1 MYARAVNSA
10 EGPIIRVDEFVAEY
24 DGSPVLN
31 RVTLEIRRGEVF
43 VIAGGSGCG
52 KTTLLKHM
60 IGLYEPAGGRILID
74 GCDIGRATGAERHRI
89 LRSIGVAYQGGALFG
104 SLTVLENVRLP
115 LEEHTDLPADAIDMI
130 AVSKLKLVG
139 LEDAV
144 HKLPAELSG
153 GMTKRAALARAIAL
167 DPQIVFLD
175 EPSAGLDPI
184 TSAELDGLILRLA
197 RLLHTTFVIVSHELP
212 SIFGIAD
219 RAAILDATT
228 KTMVALGPP
237 AELRDHCPNE
247 WVRAFLTRRPP
258 TATHLAPAQSESS
271 GLQVTGDYS

>member
-1 MYARAVNSA
+1 MNGRAFNEV
-10 EGPIIRVDEFVAEY
+10 GRPIIQVDDLVAEY
-24 DGSPVLN
+24 DGCRVLN
-31 RVTLEIRRGEVF
+31 HVSFEIGRGEVF

-60 IGLYEPAGGRILID
+60 IGLCKPAGGRIFID
-74 GCDIGRATGAERHRI
+74 GCDIGQASGAELNRI
-89 LRSIGVAYQGGALFG
+89 LRRIGVTYQSGALFG

-115 LEEHTDLPADAIDMI
+115 LEEHTDLPPAAIDMI
-130 AVSKLKLVG
+130 AISKLKLVG

-184 TSAELDGLILRLA
+184 TSADLDGLILRLA
-197 RLLHTTFVIVSHELP
+197 GLLHTTFVIVSHELP
-212 SIFGIAD
+212 SIFSIAD
-219 RAAILDATT
+219 RAMILDAAR
-228 KTMVALGPP
+228 KTVAALGPP
-237 AELRDHCPNE
+237 AELRDHCPND
-247 WVRAFLTRRPP
+247 WVRAFLTRQPP
-258 TATHLAPAQSESS
+258 ATNRSSAPEMKCSAAQAV
-271 GLQVTGDYS
+271 GANL

>member
-1 MYARAVNSA
+1 MNERAANPA
-10 EGPIIRVDEFVAEY
+10 GEPLIRVDDFVAEY
-24 DGSPVLN
+24 DGRLVLDH
-31 RVTLEIRRGEVF
+31 VSLEIKRGEVF

-60 IGLYEPAGGRILID
+60 IGLCKPAGGRILID
-74 GCDIGRATGAERHRI
+74 GCDIGQAAGAELACL
-89 LRSIGVAYQGGALFG
+89 LRRIGVAYQGGALFG

-115 LEEHTDLPADAIDMI
+115 LEEHTDLPPDAIDMI

-139 LEDAV
+139 LEDAL

-184 TSAELDGLILRLA
+184 TSAELDALILRLA
-197 RLLHTTFVIVSHELP
+197 GLLHTTFVIVSHELP
-212 SIFGIAD
+212 SIFAIAD
-219 RAAILDATT
+219 RVVILDAAT
-228 KTMVALGPP
+228 KTVVALGPP

-247 WVRAFLTRRPP
+247 SVRAFLTRRPP
-258 TATHLAPAQSESS
+258 TTTHLAPPRNECR
-271 GLQVTGDYS
+271 GLQATGDYP

>member
-1 MYARAVNSA
+1 M
-10 EGPIIRVDEFVAEY
+10 
-24 DGSPVLN
+24 
-31 RVTLEIRRGEVF
+31 
-43 VIAGGSGCG
+43 
-52 KTTLLKHM
+52 
-60 IGLYEPAGGRILID
+60 
-74 GCDIGRATGAERHRI
+74 
-89 LRSIGVAYQGGALFG
+89 AYQGGALFG
-104 SLTVLENVRLP
+104 SLTALENVRLP
-115 LEEHTDLPADAIDMI
+115 LEEHTDLPSEAIEMI
-130 AVSKLKLVG
+130 ALTKLKMVG

-197 RLLHTTFVIVSHELP
+197 RLLHTTFIIVSHELP
-212 SIFGIAD
+212 SIFAIAD
-219 RAAILDATT
+219 RAVILDAAT

-237 AELRDHCPNE
+237 NELRDHCPNK

-258 TATHLAPAQSESS
+258 GTTPSS
-271 GLQVTGDYS
+271 PPRGECSNPRATGDYP